1 MSRIN
6 NTTRSHEIPI
16 TLQSQLLKDTDGIWV
31 SCSHGENDKKI
42 VYQSK
47 QMSGL
52 FKEVYPNGM
61 VAYHNIADK
70 ENKEERTNG

>member
-1 MSRIN
+1 MSGIS
-6 NTTRSHEIPI
+6 NTTRSYEIPI
-16 TLQSQLLKDTDGIWV
+16 TLQSQLLKDTDDVWV

-61 VAYHNIADK
+61 VVYHNIVDE
-70 ENKEERTNG
+70 ENKEERTDE